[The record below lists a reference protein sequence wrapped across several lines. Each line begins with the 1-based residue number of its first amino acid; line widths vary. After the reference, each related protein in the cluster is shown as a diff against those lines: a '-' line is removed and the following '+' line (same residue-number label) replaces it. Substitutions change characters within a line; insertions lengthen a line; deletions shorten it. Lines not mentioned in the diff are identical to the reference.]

1 MKLTTKGRY
10 AVTAMLDVAL
20 HADDAAVT
28 LSDIAERQKLSVSY
42 LEQLFGKLRRAG
54 LVSSVRGPGG
64 GYRLARSQSDIRLAD
79 IIVAVDEPTDV
90 TQCKGR
96 ENCRGESRCL
106 THDLW
111 NDLSQRLYDY
121 LNGQS
126 LQDLVAM
133 AARTRDRRAQRSAA
147 RMSGEGEEIKPM
159 RVKTASRNSAIDSVL
174 AAPRATGAAANARAE
189 RRTQRARSI
198 AP

>member
-10 AVTAMLDVAL
+10 AVTAMLDVAM
-20 HADDAAVT
+20 HADEAAVT
-28 LSDIAERQKLSVSY
+28 LADIAERQKLSVSY

-64 GYRLARSQSDIRLAD
+64 GYRLARSQDDIRLAD
-79 IIVAVDEPTDV
+79 IIVAVDEPTDI

-96 ENCRGESRCL
+96 ENCRGPSRCL

-111 NDLSQRLYDY
+111 NDLSRQLYEY

-126 LQDLVAM
+126 LRDLVAM
-133 AARTRDRRAQRSAA
+133 AERTRDRRTARKDGRNAVSTVELQPMNVKRPAA
-147 RMSGEGEEIKPM
+147 IK
-159 RVKTASRNSAIDSVL
+159 RQADASRALN
-174 AAPRATGAAANARAE
+174 AAASARIE